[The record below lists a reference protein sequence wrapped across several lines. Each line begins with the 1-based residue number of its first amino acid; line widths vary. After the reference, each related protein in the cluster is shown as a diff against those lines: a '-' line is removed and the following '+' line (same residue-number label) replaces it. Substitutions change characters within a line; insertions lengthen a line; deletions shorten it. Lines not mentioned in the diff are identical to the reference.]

1 MGLELTIFSNS
12 KGSTERHGRGAV
24 IIIIII
30 IINARTRR
38 KTYLLVS
45 Y

>member
-30 IINARTRR
+30 INARTRR

>member
-30 IINARTRR
+30 NARTRR